1 MENASVPFM
10 EHPFHQIRIKK
21 LSDNVRSRIR
31 NGHTVRVQPTEGE
44 GINLLVHSHRIN
56 NMNKSMRQGK
66 GTQLALHP
74 AEIEANKSIE
84 GEGIF
89 GKKKEGIFG
98 KKKLAYVEG
107 EGVFGKKA
115 DKFLEKHGVKKIA
128 YAVGSAVKPF
138 AQQAI
143 TSLGTMADAYA
154 PGLGTLAA
162 HTANDYLDRPEAYQK
177 MVRDEM
183 KGTHGVP
190 AGNYK
195 AKAIDMLADKLK
207 NGGMGGD
214 TVGHLDRASM
224 SKAMADRAS
233 KELADRI
240 GKARASSAGMGLYAG
255 RGLGVGLYGAG
266 AMPRRREY
274 HSIGGR
280 HLLMGQGVPALVSQP
295 FGVNY
300 NFRTQMPPAYQQLHA

>member
-10 EHPFHQIRIKK
+10 EHPFHQIKVK
-21 LSDNVRSRIR
+21 HMSDKVKSRLR
-31 NGHTVRVQPTEGE
+31 NGHAVRITPTEGE
-44 GINLLVHSHRIN
+44 GLNLIVHSHRLGH
-56 NMNKSMRQGK
+56 MTRCMKGGK
-66 GTQLALHP
+66 GAQIQLHP

-89 GKKKEGIFG
+89 GKK
-98 KKKLAYVEG
+98 
-107 EGVFGKKA
+107 A
-115 DKFLEKHGVKKIA
+115 DNFLKKHGVKKLA

-138 AQQAI
+138 AQKAI
-143 TSLGTMADAYA
+143 TSLGAIGDSYA
-154 PGLGTLAA
+154 PGLGSLAA
-162 HTANDYLDRPEAYQK
+162 STANDYMDRPEEYQK

-190 AGNYK
+190 TGNFK

-207 NGGMGGD
+207 AGEFGGD
-214 TVGHLDRASM
+214 TVGHLDRAGA

-240 GKARASSAGMGLYAG
+240 GKARASPAGMGLGLGLYAG
-255 RGLGVGLYGAG
+255 RGMGCGLYGAG

-280 HLLMGQGVPALVSQP
+280 HSIMGQGVPALVSQP

-300 NFRTQMPPAYQQLHA
+300 QFRTQMPPAYQNLR

>member
-10 EHPFHQIRIKK
+10 EHPFHQIKIKK

-31 NGHTVRVQPTEGE
+31 NGHSVRVTPTEGE
-44 GINLLVHSHRIN
+44 GINLIVHSHRLN
-56 NMNKSMRQGK
+56 NMNKCMRQGK

-74 AEIEANKSIE
+74 AEIEANKSIV

-89 GKKKEGIFG
+89 GKKVDNVLK
-98 KKKLAYVEG
+98 
-107 EGVFGKKA
+107 
-115 DKFLEKHGVKKIA
+115 KHGVKKLA

-138 AQQAI
+138 AQKAI
-143 TSLGTMADAYA
+143 SSLGTMADSYA
-154 PGLGTLAA
+154 PGLGSLAA
-162 HTANDYLDRPEAYQK
+162 QTANDYLDRPEEYQK

-183 KGTHGVP
+183 KGTHGMP
-190 AGNYK
+190 TGNYR

-207 NGGMGGD
+207 NGEFGGD
-214 TVGHLDRASM
+214 SVGTLDRAGA

-233 KELADRI
+233 KELANRI
-240 GKARASSAGMGLYAG
+240 GQARASPAGMGLGLGLYAG
-255 RGLGVGLYGAG
+255 RGLGCGLYGSG

-280 HLLMGQGVPALVSQP
+280 HQMMGQGVPALVSQP

-300 NFRTQMPPAYQQLHA
+300 NFRTQMPPAYQNLHA